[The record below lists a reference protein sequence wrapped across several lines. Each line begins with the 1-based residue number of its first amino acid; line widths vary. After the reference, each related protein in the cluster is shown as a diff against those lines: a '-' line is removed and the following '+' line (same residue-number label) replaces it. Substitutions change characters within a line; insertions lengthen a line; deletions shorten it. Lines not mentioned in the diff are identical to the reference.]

1 MMTKLSKIL
10 IIIFCFVLFPPG
22 VFGGKQALTIRIWLF
37 QGTLMEGQLEP
48 VGIELIPLSST
59 PEIAALKAL
68 AAGPENAFKTAI
80 IDALMEAKNLRT
92 LDDLF
97 LFKQTQREDFPFPGR
112 VVLGRQI
119 AYRVDLTHKVLS
131 PSLVTFHVVLSKT
144 KEGIVRPEKDD
155 RTMLRNAY
163 EATRDEEKMELI
175 LDQRLTLG
183 FDDPVIVTVAHGN
196 RPHFMVVRLTANEPE
211 PRRKAAPTLKAP
223 PMPTLVPA
231 PQSVGKV
238 LPSYPDELRRRGIK
252 GEVGLRIAI
261 DDKGNVMMVQVLS
274 SLHAYLDYAASQA
287 FWQWRFEPVLQRGKP
302 VPAAFEY
309 TFNFDPRGYA
319 EEMTTVDENPA
330 AVDEISREDM
340 ERILNGCAAY
350 CRKLADAALFYIC
363 EETIKETT
371 HALGSP
377 DRLAELAL
385 RARNYMVQVTESAD
399 GQMTGWL
406 VDKPQIIERR
416 RAERLGFDCDYQM
429 IRRFGEIEERRIVL
443 KENGRRITDR
453 VELLEESR
461 YSALAPI
468 ASALNILA
476 EDRQPL
482 FHYRVLKEDKVF
494 GKTAYVI
501 EVVPKLGD
509 ADGVRSAKAW
519 LEKGSGRILNCEIEG
534 VPLDG
539 YDDVLS
545 EAVLLN
551 IRPFFLRTYEY
562 RVENSGVLLP
572 DRTTVRIE
580 YPGLMPN
587 RRETKSKI
595 GLDYKNFKFFSVQTG
610 HEIIK

>member
-1 MMTKLSKIL
+1 
-10 IIIFCFVLFPPG
+10 
-22 VFGGKQALTIRIWLF
+22 
-37 QGTLMEGQLEP
+37 
-48 VGIELIPLSST
+48 
-59 PEIAALKAL
+59 
-68 AAGPENAFKTAI
+68 
-80 IDALMEAKNLRT
+80 
-92 LDDLF
+92 
-97 LFKQTQREDFPFPGR
+97 
-112 VVLGRQI
+112 
-119 AYRVDLTHKVLS
+119 
-131 PSLVTFHVVLSKT
+131 
-144 KEGIVRPEKDD
+144 
-155 RTMLRNAY
+155 
-163 EATRDEEKMELI
+163 
-175 LDQRLTLG
+175 
-183 FDDPVIVTVAHGN
+183 
-196 RPHFMVVRLTANEPE
+196 MVVKLTANEPE
-211 PRRKAAPTLKAP
+211 PKRRSAPTLKAP
-223 PMPTLVPA
+223 PMPKLVQA
-231 PQSVGKV
+231 PLPVEKV
-238 LPSYPDELRRRGIK
+238 LPAYPDELRRRGIK

-274 SLHAYLDYAASQA
+274 SLHPYLDYAASQA
-287 FWQWRFEPVLQRGKP
+287 FWKWRFEPVLQRGKS

-330 AVDEISREDM
+330 AVDEISRKDM
-340 ERILNGCAAY
+340 KRILNGCAAY

-363 EETIKETT
+363 VETIKETA
-371 HALGSP
+371 HALGSS
-377 DRLAELAL
+377 DRLAQLAM
-385 RARNYMVQVTESAD
+385 RARDYGVQVTESVD
-399 GQMTGWL
+399 GQMTGWV
-406 VDKPQIIERR
+406 VDKPQVMSIRNVDRISYN
-416 RAERLGFDCDYQM
+416 CDYQM

-443 KENGRRITDR
+443 KVNGRRITDR

-461 YSALAPI
+461 YSALTPVV
-468 ASALNILA
+468 SALNILV

-482 FHYRVLKEDKVF
+482 FYYRLIKEDNVL

-501 EVVPKLGD
+501 EAVPKLGD

-519 LEKGSGRILNCEIEG
+519 VEKGSCRILKCEIEG

-580 YPGLMPN
+580 YPGLTPN

-595 GLDYKNFKFFSVQTG
+595 DLNYKDFKFFSVQTG

>member
-22 VFGGKQALTIRIWLF
+22 ILAGKQVLTVRIWLF
-37 QGTLMEGQLEP
+37 QGTLMEGQT
-48 VGIELIPLSST
+48 GAQQIELLTVSLSPELASLKPL
-59 PEIAALKAL
+59 
-68 AAGPENAFKTAI
+68 AGGPDNAFKTAVT
-80 IDALMEAKNLRT
+80 DALLEGKNLRT
-92 LDDLF
+92 LDELF
-97 LFKQTQREDFPFPGR
+97 LFKQTQREDLPFPGQ
-112 VVLGRQI
+112 VVLGRQL
-119 AYRVDLTHKVLS
+119 AYRIDLRHKVLS
-131 PSLVTFHVVLSKT
+131 AALVTFRVFLSKT
-144 KEGIVRPEKDD
+144 MEGIVRPEKDD
-155 RTMLRNAY
+155 RTMLRNAW
-163 EATRDEEKMELI
+163 EATRDGEKMELI
-175 LDQRLTLG
+175 VDQTLTAG
-183 FDDPVIVTVAHGN
+183 FDDPVIISIPYGN
-196 RPHFMVVRLTANEPE
+196 RPYFMVVKLTANEPE
-211 PRRKAAPTLKAP
+211 PKRRSAPTLKAP
-223 PMPTLVPA
+223 PMPKLVQA
-231 PQSVGKV
+231 PLPVEKV
-238 LPSYPDELRRRGIK
+238 LPAYPDELRRRGIK

-261 DDKGNVMMVQVLS
+261 DEKGDVRMVQVLS
-274 SLHAYLDYAASQA
+274 SLHPYLDYSASQA
-287 FWQWRFEPVLQRGKP
+287 FWKWTFEPVLQKGKP
-302 VPAAFEY
+302 VPAAFDY
-309 TFNFDPRGYA
+309 MLRFDPMAYA
-319 EEMTTVDENPA
+319 EEVTSVDENPA
-330 AVDEISREDM
+330 VVDATAREEM
-340 ERILNGCAAY
+340 EKILNGCSAY

-363 EETIKETT
+363 EETIKEIT
-371 HALGSP
+371 HALVSA
-377 DRLAELAL
+377 DRLAQLPL
-385 RARNYMVQVTESAD
+385 RGRDYGIQVTESAD